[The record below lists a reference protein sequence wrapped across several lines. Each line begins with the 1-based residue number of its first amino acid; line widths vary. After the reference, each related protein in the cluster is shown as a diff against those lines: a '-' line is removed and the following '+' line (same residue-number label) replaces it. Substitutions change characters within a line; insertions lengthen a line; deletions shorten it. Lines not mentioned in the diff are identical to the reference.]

1 MITRTNSRRGWL
13 PLAALIGL
21 VAPPALGDEAG
32 LAVLMERMQTYTHK
46 LQLSIEARNEPLA
59 NFYMH
64 ELEETAEHVADNIPH
79 YGDAPVGQLTRE
91 MLLPAI
97 ERLEGTVEAGEWP
110 TSDMRFVDVIRACN
124 ACHLVTGHEYLRVAP
139 AKTNPFAQDFSV
151 IED

>member
-1 MITRTNSRRGWL
+1 MNARTNACRGLL
-13 PLAALIGL
+13 PMVALLGF
-21 VAPPALGDEAG
+21 VATPALGDEAG

-46 LQLSIEARNEPLA
+46 LQLSIEARNQPLVD
-59 NFYMH
+59 FYIH

-79 YGDAPVGQLTRE
+79 YGDSPVGQLTRE

-97 ERLEGTVEAGEWP
+97 ERLEDTVEAGEWP
-110 TSDMRFVDVIRACN
+110 TSDARFVDVIRACN
-124 ACHLVTGHEYLRVAP
+124 ACHLVTGYEYLRVAP